1 MSLKREMFGHVALT
15 LWDTSDEHHCL
26 ELSRMKTRCEWE
38 GMAEGKEKCPESGRW
53 HLYVCV
59 QTHHPRRKRIA
70 SIWKWFENSDAEMQ
84 WSGRVWIG
92 KVRCKRGHFK
102 CLKKD
107 GDWNTTG
114 AIFTDD
120 NRKGEQHA
128 DNHELWCA
136 IQDEGIHCLKELRK
150 HFPNQM
156 ARSENLARKLINDIT
171 PMRPPESVDSEFLWQ
186 KELRCELAQPD
197 NGREIMTIHSGQ
209 THQGK
214 SVMMDHLDCECA

>member
-1 MSLKREMFGHVALT
+1 MNGRGWLKGKKNVLNLEGGICTCVSKHIIQGGRELRAFG
-15 LWDTSDEHHCL
+15 SG
-26 ELSRMKTRCEWE
+26 SRT
-38 GMAEGKEKCPESGRW
+38 
-53 HLYVCV
+53 
-59 QTHHPRRKRIA
+59 
-70 SIWKWFENSDAEMQ
+70 EMQ
-84 WSGRVWIG
+84 WPGRVRIG